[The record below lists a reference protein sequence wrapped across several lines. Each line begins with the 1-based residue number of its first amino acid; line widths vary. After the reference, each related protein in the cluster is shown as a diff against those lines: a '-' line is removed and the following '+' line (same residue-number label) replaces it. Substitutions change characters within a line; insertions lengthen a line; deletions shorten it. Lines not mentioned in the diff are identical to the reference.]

1 MNLWDGTQE
10 LEVTPSVWD
19 GGTEVEARAA
29 IMPFGYSSADHMVA
43 SAPFFIA
50 HRGGSRNWP
59 EMTPRGMTESAAR
72 GVGAL
77 EISLGRT
84 SDGVW
89 FGLHDDTLDRTAGVT
104 GLPTARTMTWAE
116 VQTYKNGTDRYYLLE
131 ELVKPWAK
139 SHVLFIDPKYDNFR
153 TAELF
158 PILNGLIAPQR
169 VVMKSYGNNQRFAN
183 DSRAAGYKSWG
194 YYYPADFDSGM
205 YEANKHV
212 WDYLGIPYDAATP
225 YWDLIKLEN
234 KPIIAHIAPTRAA
247 VDMGLSKG
255 AKGIMTSGITAA
267 FGGGI

>member
-10 LEVTPSVWD
+10 VEVTPSVWNQR
-19 GGTEVEARAA
+19 EVSATAA
-29 IMPFGYSSADHMVA
+29 VMPFGYASAEQMVA

-84 SDGVW
+84 TDGYW

-104 GLPTARTMTWAE
+104 DSLMARNMTWE
-116 VQTYKNGTDRYYLLE
+116 QVQQYKNGTDRYYLLE
-131 ELVKPWAK
+131 ELVEPWAET
-139 SHVLFIDPKYDNFR
+139 HVLFIDPKYDNFR

-158 PILNGLIAPQR
+158 PILNRLIAPQR
-169 VVMKSYGNNQRFAN
+169 VVIKSYGNNQRLAN
-183 DSRAAGYKSWG
+183 ESRAAGYKSWG

-205 YEANKHV
+205 YAANRHV
-212 WDYLGIPYDAATP
+212 WDYLGIPYDAPTP
-225 YWDLIKLEN
+225 YWDTIKLEN
-234 KPIIAHIAPTRAA
+234 KPIIAHIAPTLTA
-247 VDMGLSKG
+247 VEAGLSKG
-255 AKGIMTSGITAA
+255 ASGIMVSGVASA
-267 FGGGI
+267 FGNGI